1 LRIAV
6 VHDYFTQLGGAE
18 KVAAELVGAL
28 PGASLITTVA
38 LQDRLPPELRG
49 LPIQTSWMQRLPKM
63 EEYYRLYFLLYPFAF
78 RSLDLSQFDLIV
90 SSSSGYAKGVCAG
103 RDTTH
108 ICYCHTP
115 MRWVWNFD
123 TYSSR
128 ESFGKATR
136 TLLPLLIAALK
147 CWDEAAARQP
157 DHFIANSKSV
167 AERIRRA
174 YGRAA
179 EVIHPPIDIN
189 RFHPSQERGDYYI
202 VLSRL
207 VSYKRIDLA
216 VMACSLLGRKLLV
229 IGDGPDR
236 TRLEAMAGPSVT
248 FLGRVSDSDVER
260 YVASCRAL
268 LFPGDEDFGMAPLEV
283 AAAGRPTVAYGV
295 GGALE
300 SIVEN
305 ETGVFFKE
313 QNHWSLIEAMQ
324 RFERGSWSP
333 RRLRSHAEGFGIDVF
348 RERFI
353 AFLDKVGVPL
363 KSAQRKHLFVR
374 KPVEPVPAWFER
386 ALRRAR

>member
-1 LRIAV
+1 LKIAV

-28 PGASLITTVA
+28 PDASLITTVA
-38 LQDRLPPELRG
+38 LEACLPPELRG
-49 LPIQTSWMQRLPKM
+49 LPIETSWMQRLPKLK
-63 EEYYRLYFLLYPFAF
+63 EYYRLYFLLYPFAL
-78 RSLDLSQFDLIV
+78 RTLDLSHYDLVV
-90 SSSSGYAKGVCAG
+90 SSSSGYAKGVRAG

-108 ICYCHTP
+108 VCYCHTP

-123 TYSSR
+123 SYSSR

-136 TLLPLLIAALK
+136 TVLPLFISALK
-147 CWDEAAARQP
+147 CWDEEAARQP
-157 DHFIANSKSV
+157 DHFIANSKTV
-167 AERIRRA
+167 AERIRRT

-179 EVIHPPIDIN
+179 EVIHPPIDLN
-189 RFHPSQERGDYYI
+189 RFHPSQEREDYYV

-248 FLGRVSDSDVER
+248 FLGRVSDSEVER
-260 YVASCRAL
+260 YVPRCRAL
-268 LFPGDEDFGMAPLEV
+268 LFPGEEDFGMAPLEV
-283 AAAGRPTVAYGV
+283 AAAGRPTVAYRA
-295 GGALE
+295 GGAIE
-300 SIVEN
+300 TIVEN
-305 ETGVFFKE
+305 ETGVFFKK
-313 QNHWSLIEAMQ
+313 QTHWSLIEAMQ

-333 RRLRSHAEGFGIDVF
+333 QRLRSHAEDFGVDVF
-348 RERFI
+348 RERFV

-363 KSAQRKHLFVR
+363 KNAQRKRLLVG
-374 KPVEPVPAWFER
+374 KQVEPIPAWFER